1 VLKGNIIKFLKA
13 VCGVMPQAVF
23 SSLWSGAV
31 CTARLVLTE
40 RIGLVGQA
48 SRCGNLNQTDRKCC
62 ISRRDP
68 AFSSECDTK
77 SLVKVVS
84 TLKERRKPPVSPG
97 ESRSLNKE
105 PSLFLQN

>member
-1 VLKGNIIKFLKA
+1 MLVLKGNIIKFLKA

-68 AFSSECDTK
+68 AFSA
-77 SLVKVVS
+77 
-84 TLKERRKPPVSPG
+84 RRDPAFSGGSKNEFFNTICHLLTV
-97 ESRSLNKE
+97 EVYL
-105 PSLFLQN
+105 